1 MYADD
6 EKDIPRVFRV
16 EERRAEIARILEKE
30 GSITVDRICEQ
41 FEVSAVTARGDL
53 NELER
58 RGRLQRVHG
67 GALPVDHTL
76 VVADINDRMNVNV
89 VAKRRIGRVAAG
101 MVRDGDSILVD
112 SGSTTFEFVAQLE
125 GKEGITI
132 VTHDLA
138 IANLVNTRL
147 PHATLVL
154 LGGTL
159 RYNHHYTSGLLTL
172 EILQKVYVDKA
183 FLAANSFTPEQ
194 GFMTESEAAA
204 QIKSELLRHARI
216 RTMLMDCSK
225 VGLHNFVR
233 FATLSDLDRIVVDRD
248 PEGAIQKAVSK
259 LENGPQLVV
268 A

>member
-41 FEVSAVTARGDL
+41 FEVSAVTARG
-53 NELER
+53 
-58 RGRLQRVHG
+58 
-67 GALPVDHTL
+67 
-76 VVADINDRMNVNV
+76 DINDRMNVNV

-159 RYNHHYTSGLLTL
+159 RYNHHYTSGPLAL